1 MLIAGGGGPL
11 LGTQPLKSVVAVR
24 CVDSG
29 GWDKLQALGLEDL
42 GGPMSRHR
50 RGGRGFGSW
59 EAGVGTG
66 RLGLLGGER
75 PAAVSHGHGPE
86 SLGSKTLSPCLPSQG
101 HTAPCLLKGRGSLPR
116 DVCGGS
122 RLPRGPSLSCPPHPA
137 QVPGSLLLLSP
148 PAFQSRSSRCVTTF
162 KRPSHPWRHPLNCR
176 SPGARPS
183 PAVSP
188 NTPQGLTCFV
198 GSLSPLECEL
208 EEPGKVHSRQLR
220 GPQAGSPFPCFPSAQ
235 KHLRPL

>member
-1 MLIAGGGGPL
+1 
-11 LGTQPLKSVVAVR
+11 
-24 CVDSG
+24 
-29 GWDKLQALGLEDL
+29 
-42 GGPMSRHR
+42 MSRHR

-86 SLGSKTLSPCLPSQG
+86 SSGSKTPSLASRPKDAQHPASLRVGAVCPGMCVGGHACPEVLPSPVPP
-101 HTAPCLLKGRGSLPR
+101 PCP
-116 DVCGGS
+116 GS
-122 RLPRGPSLSCPPHPA
+122 RLSA
-137 QVPGSLLLLSP
+137 SP
-148 PAFQSRSSRCVTTF
+148 LPTGFSVPAFQSQSHSSRCVTTF
-162 KRPSHPWRHPLNCR
+162 KRPSHPPKHPLSCR

-208 EEPGKVHSRQLR
+208 EEPGKVHSRQFR
-220 GPQAGSPFPCFPSAQ
+220 GPQAGSPSPCFPSAQ